1 MLTPDLDKLEFSV
14 KQLAS
19 IGTAENFFYGTG
31 IATDQKNVLVI
42 GGLDLDSLSSY
53 SKTYRYS
60 LGAKTWH

>member
-19 IGTAENFFYGTG
+19 IGTTEKDFYGTC

-42 GGLDLDSLSSY
+42 GGIN
-53 SKTYRYS
+53 
-60 LGAKTWH
+60 